1 MNRTTIL
8 DALRERI
15 LAFAA
20 SRLGRDSAED
30 LAQEVLLVLH
40 TKYPHLHSL
49 EDLLPLSFQILRY
62 KMMTANRKSW
72 RHGEPNNVPPEDLS
86 LPDSRP
92 DPESLA
98 QRQQRLERF
107 AAALRQLG
115 ERCRQI
121 FLWKLEGHNFLEIQ
135 RRLGVESINTVYTW
149 DFRCRK
155 QLLDHLG
162 GSWDPALASK
172 EKVQ

>member
-1 MNRTTIL
+1 MLERV
-8 DALRERI
+8 RERI
-15 LAFAA
+15 VAFAA

-40 TKYPHLHSL
+40 TKYSHLHAL

-62 KMMTANRKSW
+62 KMMTATRKSF
-72 RHGEPNNVPPEDLS
+72 RHGEPNNLS
-86 LPDSRP
+86 PDDIALPDSRP
-92 DPESLA
+92 DPESRA
-98 QRQQRLERF
+98 QRQQRLERL

-115 ERCRQI
+115 ERCRRI
-121 FLWKLEGHNFLEIQ
+121 FLLKLEGQSFPEIQ
-135 RRLGVESINTVYTW
+135 QRLEVDSINTVYTW

-155 QLLDHLG
+155 QLLEILG
-162 GSWDPALASK
+162 GSWDPALAPK